1 MNDFEPTRVDGYL
14 DADLRER
21 RALLASEDER
31 KAIVEELEAMVGRD
45 AAKVVEAG
53 RAMIEILEVGTT
65 KARTLR
71 SVTTALAY
79 LGRHDESI
87 ETAALARKM
96 ARSVGD
102 PVEAARAL
110 VAAMHPLCESGRIE
124 DAIAGGEKARLELI
138 DSGSP
143 ALAIRVD
150 LNLGNV
156 RKLQGNA
163 EKALEHLH
171 RVTETLGVD
180 DPILPHALNAKGECH
195 FVLDDMTAAD
205 SAFEQAVGLLGDD
218 GGLATA
224 IVLGNR
230 ADVASRE
237 GRIEEAIDLF
247 TEARRR
253 CDSLGATGQAAR
265 LTMETG
271 GALEAAGLLDE
282 AAQQIESVLED
293 LEASKQR
300 FEHARALMILARI
313 DLVSLRFDRA
323 IERSDRAS
331 RGFLDLGNRRLADRC
346 MLIAIEASIA
356 DGALE
361 AARSRLA
368 GILDSETGPVTR
380 IGRYSME
387 AELHAFEQRWD
398 DAILSARQATE
409 TASELG
415 VIPIVIECD
424 SRLAR
429 MQIRGGRRDDGVRTA
444 RKAVASIE
452 GIRSGFEASRIR
464 AAFLASRTAAYESL
478 VEGLIGSGDQASL
491 DEAFEI
497 MERSR
502 NRGLVERS
510 IDRIG
515 SGREP
520 RPEDDA
526 VLMLRRRLLSLYAA
540 MDPDGLD
547 DQRRIRIDARQA
559 EIDELEIELDRIMLG
574 VERRAASVD
583 VTMGVEE
590 IGASLPRDTA
600 LIEYFVADGR
610 LLAFTILSNELK
622 VVDTGVGVAELSTA
636 VTELHFQCRR
646 RLRGHPGPR
655 VAARMQDACDAVLR
669 DLHRRVVAPLP
680 ESVRAA
686 SRWLVVPHGPLVAV
700 PFHALLSDD
709 GYVLDRTVVTTASS
723 AGIAVRLA
731 RTPDRGRGVV
741 VATVSDDR
749 APSIREEGE
758 RIAALHDDVIRL
770 DGDAASAEAVLA
782 GLARAR
788 VAHLACHGRFL
799 PGSPRSSGLRFAD
812 RWVTIRDIR
821 EITAT
826 PPVVVLSGCETGL
839 HPQLGANELLGLSRA
854 FAMQGTRTVI
864 ASLWSV
870 HDSSSTA
877 LMTVMH
883 EAIIART
890 SEPAGSLALPLIE
903 AQQKIRTEN
912 PHPAYWAPFFCTEP
926 CIETQPPSRTR
937 TAGSTVHAIG
947 EQR

>member
-1 MNDFEPTRVDGYL
+1 MSDLEPNRI
-14 DADLRER
+14 DAFLEADPAAR
-21 RALLASEDER
+21 RALIASGGDRE
-31 KAIVEELEAMVGRD
+31 AIIGGLEALVGRD
-45 AAKVVEAG
+45 ASKVVEVG
-53 RAMIEILEVGTT
+53 RAMIDVLEDGTT

-71 SVTTALAY
+71 SITTALAY
-79 LGRHDESI
+79 LGRHHESI
-87 ETAALARKM
+87 DTSVLARKV
-96 ARSVGD
+96 AQSSGD
-102 PVEAARAL
+102 PIESARAL
-110 VAAMHPLCESGRIE
+110 VAAMHPLCESGRIDE
-124 DAIAGGEKARLELI
+124 AIAGGEEARRELI
-138 DSGSP
+138 ASGAP
-143 ALAIRVD
+143 ELALRVD

-156 RKLQGNA
+156 RKMQGNA
-163 EKALEHLH
+163 EKALEHLQ
-171 RVTETLGVD
+171 RVTDALESD
-180 DPILPHALNAKGECH
+180 DPILPHALNAEGECH
-195 FVLDDMTAAD
+195 FVLDDMAAAD
-205 SAFEQAVGLLGDD
+205 SAFEEASRILGED
-218 GGLATA
+218 GGIAAA
-224 IVLGNR
+224 IVIGNR

-237 GRIEEAIDLF
+237 GRVEEAIDLF

-253 CDSLGATGQAAR
+253 SDALGVTGHSAR

-271 GALEAAGLLDE
+271 GALEGAGLLDE
-282 AAQQIESVLED
+282 AAQQIESVLD
-293 LEASKQR
+293 VLEASEQR

-313 DLVSLRFDRA
+313 DLVSHRFDRA
-323 IERSDRAS
+323 VERSDRAS
-331 RGFLDLGNRRLADRC
+331 RGFLELGNRRLVDRAT
-346 MLIAIEASIA
+346 LIAIEASIA
-356 DGALE
+356 EGALE
-361 AARSRLA
+361 AARARLA
-368 GILDSETGPVTR
+368 GVVESETGPVTR
-380 IGRYSME
+380 IGRFSME
-387 AELHAFEQRWD
+387 AELHAREQRWD
-398 DAILSARQATE
+398 DAIESARRASE
-409 TASELG
+409 TAAELG
-415 VIPIVIECD
+415 VIPIMIECD

-429 MQIRGGRRDDGVRTA
+429 MQIRGGRQDDGIQTA
-444 RKAVASIE
+444 RKAVTSIE
-452 GIRSGFEASRIR
+452 GIRSGFGASRIR

-478 VEGLIGSGDQASL
+478 VEGLVGIGDEASTR
-491 DEAFEI
+491 EAFEI

-510 IDRIG
+510 LERIG
-515 SGREP
+515 FDDEQ

-526 VLMLRRRLLSLYAA
+526 VRVLRRRLLSLYAA

-559 EIDELEIELDRIMLG
+559 EIDELEIELDRIMLATD
-574 VERRAASVD
+574 RRAASVE

-590 IGASLPRDTA
+590 IGASLPSDTA

-610 LLAFTILSNELK
+610 LLAFTILANDLK

-655 VAARMQDACDAVLR
+655 VAARMHDACDAVLR
-669 DLHRRVVAPLP
+669 ELHRRVVAPLP
-680 ESVRAA
+680 ESVRTA

-723 AGIAVRLA
+723 AGIAVRLS

-758 RIAALHDDVIRL
+758 RIAALHDDAIRL

-799 PGSPRSSGLRFAD
+799 PGSPRSSGLRLAD

-821 EITAT
+821 ELPAT

-877 LMTVMH
+877 LMTFMH

-890 SEPAGSLALPLIE
+890 SEPSGSLALPLIE
-903 AQQKIRTEN
+903 AQKKIRTEN

-926 CIETQPPSRTR
+926 CIETQSFSRNR
-937 TAGSTVHAIG
+937 TADSTVHAIG
-947 EQR
+947 E